1 MFKSLSLS
9 SKTLLLGVVVVV
21 LAANPN
27 TYDPFNVTRFLLLTV
42 LASVLLITSIAVN
55 FKEFFKEFKVA
66 IVLCLMFCLQLLLV
80 LFFSQANK
88 DQQLFGVFGRSLG
101 FISYISLAIVF
112 LSAIKLSTKLYVDYL
127 FRLIALSGVICL
139 IYSFIQSVNLD
150 PIPWTNPYSPII
162 GVFGNPNFNSA
173 FLGMTAGSL
182 LVTLLLNQTRNK
194 VFALAYIICALIL
207 IYLSKS
213 IQGFLVFGLMGT
225 IFIIILSLKLLRLK
239 KFRFVI
245 TISSLSLIL
254 VAILDILQKVPWSP
268 FLYKGS
274 VTQRGDLW
282 RGAWEMGTNFPL
294 FGVGLDSYIDF
305 HYRSRDAVAVTH
317 GWVNELTNDAH
328 SVPLNL
334 LATGGFPLFILYI
347 LILVYT
353 GTKAFAVLKRMEKID
368 HKFIA
373 IFLLWVGYLAQSL
386 ISINHLSLA
395 ILGWVLSGSIIGYEK
410 YSRNESQLKDLEEK
424 RKTSG
429 STGFVKI
436 MVGIIIG
443 VLVGIGPSLN
453 DRKMYKALST
463 GQIVLLQDV
472 VEYRPKSV
480 HYLNVIA
487 EIFEKNKLD
496 KESLEIARYCVKN
509 FPNSGFAWSV
519 IYRSPLVTETDRE
532 VAKAKLLEINP
543 YAKFNN

>member
-1 MFKSLSLS
+1 MFKSLTLP
-9 SKTLLLGVVVVV
+9 SKTLLLGVATVV
-21 LAANPN
+21 LAANPT
-27 TYDPFNVTRFLLLTV
+27 TYDPFNVTRFLILTI
-42 LASVLLITSIAVN
+42 LASVLLFTSVTTNI
-55 FKEFFKEFKVA
+55 KEFFKEFKV
-66 IVLCLMFCLQLLLV
+66 IVVISLLFCIQLFLV

-88 DQQLFGVFGRSLG
+88 DQQIFGVFGRSLG
-101 FISYISLAIVF
+101 FVSYLSLVIVF
-112 LSAIKLSTKLYVDYL
+112 LSTIKLSTKLFLNYL
-127 FRLIALSGVICL
+127 FKVITISGGICL
-139 IYSFIQSVNLD
+139 FYSFLQSINLD

-182 LVTLLLNQTRNK
+182 LVTLLFKKTNNRLMSLT
-194 VFALAYIICALIL
+194 YIFTSLVL

-213 IQGFLVFGLMGT
+213 IQGFLVFGFIAT
-225 IFIIILSLKLLRLK
+225 ILIIILAFKLASLRKYRY
-239 KFRFVI
+239 VI
-245 TISSLSLIL
+245 SISSLSLIL
-254 VAILDILQKVPWSP
+254 LAILDMLQKVPWNS

-274 VTQRGDLW
+274 LTQRGDLW
-282 RGAWEMGTNFPL
+282 RGAWEMGTNFPI

-305 HYRSRDAVAVTH
+305 HYRSRDAVAARH

-347 LILVYT
+347 LILIYT
-353 GTKAFAVLKRMEKID
+353 GTRALAVLKRMQGID
-368 HKFIA
+368 HKFVA

-410 YSRNESQLKDLEEK
+410 YSRNESDQKNLGNE
-424 RKTSG
+424 RKTTS
-429 STGFVKI
+429 SINYVKI
-436 MVGIIIG
+436 LVGLIIG
-443 VLVGIGPSLN
+443 ILVGIGPVLN
-453 DRKMYKALST
+453 DRKMYNALST
-463 GQIVLLQDV
+463 GQIVLLKEV

-480 HYLNVIA
+480 HYLNIIA

-496 KESLEIARYCVKN
+496 KESLEIAKFCIES

-519 IYRSPLVTETDRE
+519 IYRSQLVTQDERDL
-532 VAKAKLLEINP
+532 AKKKILEINP
-543 YAKFNN
+543 YAKF